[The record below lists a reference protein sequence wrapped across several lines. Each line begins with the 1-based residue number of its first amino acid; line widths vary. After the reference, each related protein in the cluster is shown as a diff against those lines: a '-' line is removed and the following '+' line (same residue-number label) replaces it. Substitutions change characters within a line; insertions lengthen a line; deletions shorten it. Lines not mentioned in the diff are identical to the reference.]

1 MGLAP
6 RPGLVAA
13 VNGRGRWLALAGSM
27 ALATVLLGWIGDS
40 VGIAAAIVCIVAL
53 YKARP

>member
-1 MGLAP
+1 M
-6 RPGLVAA
+6 
-13 VNGRGRWLALAGSM
+13 NGRGRWLALAGSM